1 MSIQRYAAFWR
12 QIFSVLSPRIIPSLP
27 KHIIIWLLFWI
38 IKELL
43 ILLSHHE
50 SEYKLRVSNAKLI
63 RKRRTFLTPHTNN
76 CSTYFFAKICQVSCR
91 EGQFSHQRIIQTA
104 WILQTQWRS
113 TANNCYLT
121 SLSFINRILF
131 TDFFEEK
138 FRHEYSQMSK
148 LTWNW
153 VMTFWQIWN
162 VNVTSKFHLFF
173 FLKRQIIT
181 SSAQSKSSLGRSFE

>member
-1 MSIQRYAAFWR
+1 MSDKQKFFSFIKGRGVSIQSYVTFWR
-12 QIFSVLSPRIIPSLP
+12 QIFSVLSTRIIPPHP

-50 SEYKLRVSNAKLI
+50 SEYKLRISNAKLI
-63 RKRRTFLTPHTNN
+63 RKRRTFLTLYTNN
-76 CSTYFFAKICQVSCR
+76 CSKYFFAKICQVSCR

-131 TDFFEEK
+131 TE
-138 FRHEYSQMSK
+138 
-148 LTWNW
+148 
-153 VMTFWQIWN
+153 
-162 VNVTSKFHLFF
+162 
-173 FLKRQIIT
+173 FLK
-181 SSAQSKSSLGRSFE
+181 KSFDMNVAKCQN